1 MYAVE
6 IPEWSRMVATSLR
19 YYVDPTPVSWHKVAK
34 TGAISDQWGST
45 SSRTHFFDIIL
56 LLIWLDGHPPIW
68 ECCSRWNGSG
78 CYAYP
83 SVRVRNWYIYPGI
96 ALCAVS
102 PTISS
107 FTTIMIL
114 RSDRVKV
121 LHPLNA
127 IFYMIILYWLDT
139 TIYSVY
145 YYIVDS
151 LTDP

>member
-1 MYAVE
+1 MAILRFGNVV
-6 IPEWSRMVATSLR
+6 RGGTVVAAMRIHQS
-19 YYVDPTPVSWHKVAK
+19 VCVI
-34 TGAISDQWGST
+34 GIST
-45 SSRTHFFDIIL
+45 L
-56 LLIWLDGHPPIW
+56 AL
-68 ECCSRWNGSG
+68 
-78 CYAYP
+78 P
-83 SVRVRNWYIYPGI
+83 S
-96 ALCAVS
+96 CAVS

-127 IFYMIILYWLDT
+127 IFYMIILYLFRHYYN
-139 TIYSVY
+139 IEY